1 MRGKMKEGFME
12 KGNEKK
18 VRWKLIVAIIV
29 VIAAIIAGIC
39 YWYFQIK
46 KPYDMAVN
54 NFNAAAKNV
63 TEQNK
68 ELDAAIESAQ
78 AVLDSEDQPYDTNT
92 STDAITAISDAEAA
106 KREVPEIPDK
116 TDDINAET
124 DKLSEP
130 LDYSSAI
137 TNIND
142 KKAALENSIQQ
153 MKQITNPSEDFVIQ
167 RLQGIDGIS
176 GYQAVTEDHDPN
188 GNLNKQG
195 GYTAAVYF
203 SSPWINQDEVYGND
217 IVDKGTDCGG
227 CIEVY
232 SSAEDAESRNTYLAS
247 FDSAGF
253 LNPGSHTVLGTIVI
267 RTASDLTATQQNDL
281 TQRISDKLLELQ

>member
-1 MRGKMKEGFME
+1 ME

-18 VRWKLIVAIIV
+18 VSWKLIAAIIV
-29 VIAAIIAGIC
+29 IIAVIIAGIC

-46 KPYDMAVN
+46 KPHDTAVN
-54 NFNAAAKNV
+54 NFNAAAKTV

-68 ELDAAIESAQ
+68 ELDAIIESAQ
-78 AVLDSEDQPYDTNT
+78 AVLDSGDQPYDANT

-116 TDDINAET
+116 TDDIDAET

-130 LDYSSAI
+130 LDYSSVI
-137 TNIND
+137 TNVND
-142 KKAALENSIQQ
+142 KKTALENSIQQ

-217 IVDKGTDCGG
+217 IIDKGTDCGG

-232 SSAEDAESRNTYLAS
+232 STVDDAESRNAYLAS
-247 FDSAGF
+247 FDGAGF
-253 LNPGSHTVLGTIVI
+253 LNSGSHIVLGTIVI
-267 RTASDLTATQQNDL
+267 RTSSNLTATQQNDL

>member
-1 MRGKMKEGFME
+1 ME
-12 KGNEKK
+12 KVNEKK
-18 VRWKLIVAIIV
+18 VSWKLIAAIIV
-29 VIAAIIAGIC
+29 IIAAIIAGIC

-46 KPYDMAVN
+46 KPHDTAVN
-54 NFNAAAKNV
+54 NFNAAAETV

-68 ELDAAIESAQ
+68 ELVAAIESAQ
-78 AVLDSEDQPYDTNT
+78 AVLDSGDQPYDANT

-106 KREVPEIPDK
+106 KREVPKIPDK

-130 LDYSSAI
+130 LDYYSVIA
-137 TNIND
+137 NIND
-142 KKAALENSIQQ
+142 KKTAFENSIQQ
-153 MKQITNPSEDFVIQ
+153 MKQITNPSEDFVVQ
-167 RLQGIDGIS
+167 RLQGVDGIS

-195 GYTAAVYF
+195 GYTAAIYF
-203 SSPWINQDEVYGND
+203 SSPWINQDDVYGND

-232 SSAEDAESRNTYLAS
+232 STAEDADTRNAYLSS
-247 FDSAGF
+247 FDGAGM
-253 LNPGSHTVLGTIVI
+253 LNPGSHTVLGTIII
-267 RTASDLTATQQNDL
+267 RTSKNLTATQQNDL
-281 TQRISDKLLELQ
+281 TQKITDNLLTLQ